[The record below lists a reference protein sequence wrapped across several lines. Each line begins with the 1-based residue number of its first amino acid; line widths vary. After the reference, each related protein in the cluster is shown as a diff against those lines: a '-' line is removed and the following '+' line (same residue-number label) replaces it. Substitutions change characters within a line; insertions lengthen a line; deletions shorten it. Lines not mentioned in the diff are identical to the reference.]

1 MRAAIGETARAA
13 LRPRIILPFV
23 LGVGVLIA
31 LVALSNAQAVLA
43 HILTIR
49 PLSLLWFFLLM
60 AAYEAV
66 RCLQWVIWLR
76 ALDVPASPRMAVFS
90 FLAGEAATFL
100 PIGNYLRNYLLRQ
113 AAGTNY
119 GRSVPATAVSM
130 LIEDAVALAAVALL
144 GIPAWAWLR
153 PTALV
158 VLLGLA
164 LAVGLVLA
172 VLRGARRP
180 RWLPRYPRLAA
191 LAEEAGLFRA
201 GALLLARP
209 RLLALQALL
218 GAAYLTLG
226 GVAFSVVLRGLGITS
241 VPFAGALAVYFFSLG
256 VGLLAPLPLDLG
268 VIEVSGVSALLAFN
282 VHQDAAVGA
291 LLLLRVLSGGSA
303 LLIAGSAMLVFRR
316 ELRAALRGREQGRE
330 RVEQPAGRG

>member
-1 MRAAIGETARAA
+1 MRAAIQAA
-13 LRPRIILPFV
+13 MRPRVLLPFV
-23 LGVGVLIA
+23 LGLGVIVA
-31 LVALSNAQAVLA
+31 LVAVSNAQAVLA
-43 HILTIR
+43 HILALR
-49 PLSLLWFFLLM
+49 PLALLPFFLLM

-66 RCLQWVIWLR
+66 RCLQWIIWLR
-76 ALDVPASPRMAVFS
+76 ALGIPASPRMAVFS

-113 AAGTNY
+113 ATGTNY
-119 GRSVPATAVSM
+119 GRSVPATAVTM
-130 LIEDAVALAAVALL
+130 LIEDSVALAAVALL

-153 PTALV
+153 PTTLV
-158 VLLGLA
+158 VLMGLA
-164 LAVGLVLA
+164 LAVGMVLA
-172 VLRGARRP
+172 LLRGARRP

-226 GVAFSVVLRGLGITS
+226 GVAFFVVLRGLDISS
-241 VPFAGALAVYFFSLG
+241 VPFTGALAVYFFSLG

-268 VIEVSGVSALLAFN
+268 VIELSGVSALLAFN
-282 VHQDAAVGA
+282 VHQDVAVGA
-291 LLLLRVLSGGSA
+291 MLLLRVLSGGSA
-303 LLIAGSAMLVFRR
+303 LLIAGGAMLVLRR
-316 ELRAALRGREQGRE
+316 ELRAALRGRNPGRE